1 MEFKQDLY
9 LLEKFEVGVIHL
21 DARRNVVGLNDFAR
35 KVLPVD
41 EKKPF
46 NKLVTSFHPPR
57 SQPKVK
63 FLLDEAASCPM
74 GTASPMTMIINIP
87 EQVLLIKVTRIS
99 DLYDVLTGFVLVF
112 YDVTQIVSPDKSVQA
127 ALTSTDPSSMM
138 LASEPQSPAS
148 GDNIQLSRIPV
159 VSDKKV
165 SFIEAGDVLCL
176 ESQAHYTRLL
186 TQQGYKFCNLSIGDL
201 ESRLNKQ
208 QFLRV
213 HRRFIV
219 NVKAVSELERIGS
232 KTQVVIGNKSRT
244 IVPVSRDELGKL
256 KFLLGLHR

>member
-1 MEFKQDLY
+1 
-9 LLEKFEVGVIHL
+9 
-21 DARRNVVGLNDFAR
+21 
-35 KVLPVD
+35 
-41 EKKPF
+41 
-46 NKLVTSFHPPR
+46 
-57 SQPKVK
+57 
-63 FLLDEAASCPM
+63 
-74 GTASPMTMIINIP
+74 
-87 EQVLLIKVTRIS
+87 
-99 DLYDVLTGFVLVF
+99 
-112 YDVTQIVSPDKSVQA
+112 
-127 ALTSTDPSSMM
+127 MM
-138 LASEPQSPAS
+138 LASEQQSPAS

-186 TQQGYKFCNLSIGDL
+186 TQHGYKFCNLSIGDL
-201 ESRLNKQ
+201 ELRLNNQ

>member
-74 GTASPMTMIINIP
+74 GSASPMTMIINIP

-112 YDVTQIVSPDKSVQA
+112 YDVTQIVSPDKNVQA

-148 GDNIQLSRIPV
+148 RDNIQLSRIPV

-186 TQQGYKFCNLSIGDL
+186 TQHGYKFCNLSIGDL
-201 ESRLNKQ
+201 ELRLDPER
-208 QFLRV
+208 FLRV
-213 HRRFIV
+213 HRCFIV
-219 NVKAVSELERIGS
+219 NLRAVRELGRDGT
-232 KTQVVIGNKSRT
+232 KTHVILKGPAT
-244 IVPVSRDELGKL
+244 PHVPVSRGVLSRL
-256 KFLLGLHR
+256 KDALGLG